1 VPGSSAYE
9 IDLPHTLYW
18 DWIDE
23 PPVSSFDVKHVVAAG
38 TPISDLSFGFG
49 YSILVAEIIQR
60 GLPLTLVPEPSSL
73 AIVAFS
79 VVGLSFIRRCRR

>member
-1 VPGSSAYE
+1 
-9 IDLPHTLYW
+9 
-18 DWIDE
+18 
-23 PPVSSFDVKHVVAAG
+23 VSSFDVEHVVPAG

-73 AIVAFS
+73 AIAAFS
-79 VVGLSFIRRCRR
+79 VVGMFKRRRRR